1 MCMSMRDSD
10 HAVDIN
16 YRDIKRRR
24 DIDGARATWR
34 KRETKLDNDK
44 LYTRLDF
51 TAAFDRNLT
60 SSQHPSR
67 YIWSYISLSLSFFL
81 PFLFSI
87 TLFLS
92 LSFSNSLCL
101 SLSDC
106 HFVSAYLPTSLSFC
120 DAVLHFNFGTM
131 FLIFVD

>member
-1 MCMSMRDSD
+1 MSMRDSD

-67 YIWSYISLSLSFFL
+67 YIWSYISLSFFL
-81 PFLFSI
+81 PFFLSI

-92 LSFSNSLCL
+92 LSLSLTLSVCLCL
-101 SLSDC
+101 TASLS
-106 HFVSAYLPTSLSFC
+106 LPISLPLSHSVMQSFTSIL
-120 DAVLHFNFGTM
+120 VHR
-131 FLIFVD
+131 FLFL

>member
-1 MCMSMRDSD
+1 MSMRDSD

-51 TAAFDRNLT
+51 TAAQNLT

-67 YIWSYISLSLSFFL
+67 YIWSYISLSLFL
-81 PFLFSI
+81 SS
-87 TLFLS
+87 FLS
-92 LSFSNSLCL
+92 LYHSL
-101 SLSDC
+101 SLS
-106 HFVSAYLPTSLSFC
+106 L
-120 DAVLHFNFGTM
+120 
-131 FLIFVD
+131 FL